1 VLRMVGV
8 NKKPNVKNDI
18 IRVLSKHP
26 GGLTTQ
32 NLSEMIGVSRNTVI
46 RYASELKG
54 EEVIYIRREGPLTLH
69 YLKSLMEKFGK
80 GFRPINSEES
90 ELQGSL
96 VKKSG

>member
-1 VLRMVGV
+1 MKVITI
-8 NKKPNVKNDI
+8 NKKSDVKDEI
-18 IRVLSKHP
+18 VRVLSGHP
-26 GGLTTQ
+26 EGLTTQ